1 VARHIA
7 SGRRYLRRRPAVAK
21 RYTRKELK
29 RPDQFQTFWT
39 KVYEFL
45 RVTSRPI
52 AIGAVATVVVI
63 SGASLFVH
71 LTASRGAQ
79 SSKALA
85 HALRVLNSENAPA
98 LEDPDAPREKPEGDV
113 PQYKTEKDRRE
124 AALGELDKVI
134 SAWGSTGAGRDARL
148 VKAGILY
155 DLGRYDE
162 AIADYRAFLSRGPR
176 GNLKAIGHEGLGYV
190 YEAKGELDKAL
201 EEYRLITQTGD
212 FYRDRALFDQARV
225 LERKGDKAGAQKLY
239 QEILDKTPMTPLR
252 DDISNRL
259 ALLGK

>member
-1 VARHIA
+1 M
-7 SGRRYLRRRPAVAK
+7 AK

-45 RVTSRPI
+45 RTTSRPI
-52 AIGAVATVVVI
+52 AIGAIVTVVVL
-63 SGASLFVH
+63 SGVSLYVH
-71 LTASRGAQ
+71 FSSSRKAQ

-85 HALRVLNSENAPA
+85 HALRVLHSENTPV
-98 LEDPDAPREKPEGDV
+98 LEDPDAPREKPDGDI
-113 PQYKTEKDRRE
+113 PQFKTEKDRRD
-124 AALGELDKVI
+124 AALVELDKVI
-134 SAWGSTGAGRDARL
+134 ASWSSTGAGRDARL
-148 VKAGILY
+148 VRAGLLY
-155 DLGRYDE
+155 DLGRYDD
-162 AIADYRAFLSRGPR
+162 AIAEYRAFLSRAPR
-176 GNLKAIGHEGLGYV
+176 GNLKALGHEGLGYV

-201 EEYRLITQTGD
+201 VEYRLIMQAGD
-212 FYRDRALFDQARV
+212 FYRDRALYDQARV
-225 LERKGDKAGAQKLY
+225 QERKGDRPAAQKLY